1 MPAARQP
8 IAGIFLAGIV
18 AVGCGSDT
26 TVVPSTGSIEVRLQV
41 TGASPD
47 PNGCIVTVD
56 DIHERHLTGGERIT
70 IDGLSE
76 GLHVAVLSDV
86 ASHCSLQGDSVRSV
100 VVGLDQ
106 PATLDFVVDCPAP
119 SGIEVT
125 NRTAGSGG
133 RPSGYAVEV
142 DWTQLQEVEL
152 GDTAVFSNLAPGE
165 HTVKLNTGAS
175 ECAVVG
181 ENPRTVFTAEGETV
195 AIDFGVACPPFFDY
209 IAFESSRDGWGLFV
223 MKPDGSELLNLTPDT
238 IRHSAYPA
246 WHPDA
251 TRVSFTIDGNVWVL
265 NTATMLS
272 TRLTVGGDV
281 QLNAWSPDGT
291 WIAYDSFTGEVQGES
306 WGDIYVIRADG
317 TNPVNLTPGAARG
330 AEPAWSPDGSQI
342 AFTGEV
348 DGVWEVFVMQADGS
362 NPVRLTD
369 LRAAM
374 PNSRY
379 WPTAYEPA
387 WSPDGTRIAFSA
399 TGEQADNTI
408 WLMNADGSDLTQ
420 LTDDLPAYQA
430 WRPSWS
436 PDGSRI
442 AYWAYRPDDGLCYQ
456 IYAMEADGSNPTNI
470 TNHDSCNENPAWSP
484 AE

>member
-1 MPAARQP
+1 
-8 IAGIFLAGIV
+8 
-18 AVGCGSDT
+18 
-26 TVVPSTGSIEVRLQV
+26 
-41 TGASPD
+41 
-47 PNGCIVTVD
+47 
-56 DIHERHLTGGERIT
+56 
-70 IDGLSE
+70 
-76 GLHVAVLSDV
+76 
-86 ASHCSLQGDSVRSV
+86 
-100 VVGLDQ
+100 
-106 PATLDFVVDCPAP
+106 
-119 SGIEVT
+119 
-125 NRTAGSGG
+125 
-133 RPSGYAVEV
+133 
-142 DWTQLQEVEL
+142 
-152 GDTAVFSNLAPGE
+152 
-165 HTVKLNTGAS
+165 
-175 ECAVVG
+175 
-181 ENPRTVFTAEGETV
+181 
-195 AIDFGVACPPFFDY
+195 
-209 IAFESSRDGWGLFV
+209 
-223 MKPDGSELLNLTPDT
+223 
-238 IRHSAYPA
+238 
-246 WHPDA
+246 
-251 TRVSFTIDGNVWVL
+251 
-265 NTATMLS
+265 MLS